1 MRLLRN
7 TLHFIFTFLLVLM
20 VGFAANAHDDTL
32 WDELR
37 DGGYVILI
45 RHAIAPGTGDAPGFR
60 LGDCST
66 QRNLSA

>member
-1 MRLLRN
+1 
-7 TLHFIFTFLLVLM
+7 M